1 MAQIKVLHVPYKS
14 TGQAVLAI
22 VTGEVSLGF
31 NDVMTNLP
39 QMKAARLR
47 GLAQGDEELLE

>member
-1 MAQIKVLHVPYKS
+1 MIYVPYKG
-14 TGQAVLAI
+14 TGQSVLAI

-39 QMKAARLR
+39 HMKTGRLIR
-47 GLAQGDEELLE
+47 GE